1 MKKLLGGK
9 LKYLIIFAVLGTA
22 GLSIFLA
29 KSCLSGSENTRF
41 EKYID
46 KIFYQEI
53 SSNTLNLHYTLA
65 YPEDYGIRDYQISL
79 GTFEPKALED
89 DLIRTEKLN
98 KELERFDSAR
108 LSQENRIIYDIL
120 SLEFSSRLSLGQN
133 YLLQASRS
141 PWGQIL
147 AFRHSFLFF
156 WRNMP
161 SALPQISKIISLFWP
176 QFLNILK
183 ESWTLRKK
191 SLKKDCL

>member
-1 MKKLLGGK
+1 MRGFLLKKLLGGK

-133 YLLQASRS
+133 YLLQEPLGPNLGIQAQL
-141 PWGQIL
+141 PVL
-147 AFRHSFLFF
+147 LAEYAFRT
-156 WRNMP
+156 
-161 SALPQISKIISLFWP
+161 SADIKDY

>member
-1 MKKLLGGK
+1 MRGFLLKKLLGGK

-133 YLLQASRS
+133 YLLQEPLGPNLGIQAQL
-141 PWGQIL
+141 PVL
-147 AFRHSFLFF
+147 LAEYAFRT
-156 WRNMP
+156 
-161 SALPQISKIISLFWP
+161 SADI
-176 QFLNILK
+176 
-183 ESWTLRKK
+183 
-191 SLKKDCL
+191 KD

>member
-120 SLEFSSRLSLGQN
+120 SLEFSSP
-133 YLLQASRS
+133 SRS

-161 SALPQISKIISLFWP
+161 SALPQISKITFLFWL

-183 ESWTLRKK
+183 KSWTLKER

>member
-79 GTFEPKALED
+79 GTFDTKALED
-89 DLIRTEKLN
+89 DMIG
-98 KELERFDSAR
+98 
-108 LSQENRIIYDIL
+108 IV
-120 SLEFSSRLSLGQN
+120 
-133 YLLQASRS
+133 
-141 PWGQIL
+141 
-147 AFRHSFLFF
+147 
-156 WRNMP
+156 
-161 SALPQISKIISLFWP
+161 KI
-176 QFLNILK
+176 N
-183 ESWTLRKK
+183 
-191 SLKKDCL
+191 